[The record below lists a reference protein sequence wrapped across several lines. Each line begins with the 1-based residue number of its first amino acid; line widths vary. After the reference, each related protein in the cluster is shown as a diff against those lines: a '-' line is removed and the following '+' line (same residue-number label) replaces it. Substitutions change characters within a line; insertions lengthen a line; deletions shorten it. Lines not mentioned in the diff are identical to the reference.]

1 MNYIVEKL
9 HLTNIEE
16 VDEVKSFLSKFQLD
30 YDKDID
36 YTVVIRDSNK
46 IIATCS
52 KAKDVLKGF
61 AINDSLQGEG
71 ITNLLIT
78 TIQDRLFQ
86 EGFFHSFIFTKPSYE
101 TIFKSFG
108 YKVIASIEEVTL
120 LEYGFNDINKSLAT
134 MKMLY
139 SVDSD
144 TPKTALVMNCN
155 PFTLGHRYLIE
166 EASLRSEQVLIF
178 IVEEDKS
185 LFPFA
190 DRYYMV
196 KDGVADLENV
206 TVIPGGKYII
216 SSATF
221 PSYFLREE
229 TKVLSAY
236 TKLDATIFSKYFC
249 KKFNITKRMLGEEP
263 YCPVTKN
270 YNDSLVKVLEENDI
284 EVEIIPRKWISTPEN
299 YISASKVRDLIK
311 KEGIEA
317 LEHLSDFIPEVTL
330 NYLRSGEGKEVI
342 KKIINSNTPH

>member
-16 VDEVKSFLSKFQLD
+16 VNEVRSFLSTFQLD

-52 KAKDVLKGF
+52 KAKDILKGF
-61 AINDSLQGEG
+61 AVNNSLQGEG

-78 TIQDRLFQ
+78 AIQNRLFQ
-86 EGFFHSFIFTKPSYE
+86 EGIFHSFIFTKPTYE
-101 TIFKSFG
+101 TTFKSFG

-120 LEYGFNDINKSLAT
+120 LEYGFNDINKTLAT
-134 MKMLY
+134 MKNLY
-139 SVDSD
+139 SIDTN

-155 PFTLGHRYLIE
+155 PFTLGHRHLIE
-166 EASLRSEQVLIF
+166 EASLKSDKVLIF
-178 IVEEDKS
+178 IVEEDRS
-185 LFPFA
+185 LFPFV

-221 PSYFLREE
+221 PAYFLREE
-229 TKVLSAY
+229 SKILSAY
-236 TKLDATIFSKYFC
+236 TKLDATIFSEYFC

-263 YCPVTKN
+263 YCPVTRN
-270 YNDSLVKVLEENDI
+270 YNESLVNILEKNEI

-299 YISASKVRDLIK
+299 YISASKVRNLIK
-311 KEGIEA
+311 KEGIES
-317 LEHLSDFIPEVTL
+317 LEHLSDFIPAVTL
-330 NYLRSGEGKEVI
+330 NYLRSQEGKEII